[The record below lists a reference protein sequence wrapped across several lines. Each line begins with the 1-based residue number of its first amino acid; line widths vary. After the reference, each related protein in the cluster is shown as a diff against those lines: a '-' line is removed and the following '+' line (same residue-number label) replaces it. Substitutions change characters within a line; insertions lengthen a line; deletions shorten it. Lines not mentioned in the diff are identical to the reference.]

1 LLEEDGINFKYVSFV
16 TLSTAIH
23 ICPTL
28 AVEGVIIKE
37 GSCYL
42 TAVSIA
48 RKKFGLVSVVIV
60 SAAVAAIA
68 GHELLGLI

>member
-1 LLEEDGINFKYVSFV
+1 MEDGINFKYVSFV

-37 GSCYL
+37 GSCCL
-42 TAVSIA
+42 TVVSIA

-60 SAAVAAIA
+60 
-68 GHELLGLI
+68 